1 MDALAPARSH
11 QSLDGRS
18 GCGKTLSENTSKL
31 RELLKGGLS
40 FLTSEPCATGK
51 RQPLSSRLSFLL
63 IRIFKATSPFAF
75 AFLTSSAPNPLV
87 VCLSLSR
94 KVPKHLGASTVWGVL
109 DRDQKGWQ
117 MTQQGGQTGLFFSA
131 EAKTE
136 GHVNPRIVR
145 PWRYMY
151 LYASSAF
158 VWILAP
164 LSE

>member
-18 GCGKTLSENTSKL
+18 GCGKTLSETTSKL

-40 FLTSEPCATGK
+40 RAMRNRIEAASFFKIIFFAYPHFQVNFTLRLCFLDIICP
-51 RQPLSSRLSFLL
+51 QPLGGVFVPLQEGPKASRSVYSLGSFGPGSEGL
-63 IRIFKATSPFAF
+63 ADDTA
-75 AFLTSSAPNPLV
+75 
-87 VCLSLSR
+87 
-94 KVPKHLGASTVWGVL
+94 
-109 DRDQKGWQ
+109 
-117 MTQQGGQTGLFFSA
+117 QTGLFFSA